1 MLAWLWAKPK
11 TPQQLMDEAL
21 IELKTNVRQMER
33 AREDLDVSYC
43 DLRDRAR
50 ACIEAGRR
58 DEAKA
63 LARQMTRYRGAQQY
77 MTAAIGRMEEAQIK
91 IRLQR
96 VTVQMQSS
104 MLKATRALLRLN
116 GAMPVKEMRVMMRTY
131 DRETQALDTKQEL
144 MDDAMDD
151 AMAPFDDDM
160 AENELL
166 QQVMDEIGMSVDL
179 PISNNNNNNNNAVGD
194 EELQQRL
201 NALRK

>member
-1 MLAWLWAKPK
+1 MLARLWAKPK

-21 IELKTNVRQMER
+21 IELKTNVRQMQR
-33 AREDLDVSYC
+33 ARDDLDVNYC

-50 ACIEAGRR
+50 QLIEAGRR

-63 LARQMTRYRGAQQY
+63 LARQMTRYRGAQLY

-91 IRLQR
+91 IQLQR
-96 VTVQMQSS
+96 VTVQMQQS
-104 MLKATRALLRLN
+104 MMKATRALLRLN
-116 GAMPVKEMRVMMRTY
+116 GAMPFKEMRMMMRAY
-131 DRETQALDTKQEL
+131 DRETQTLDAKQEL

-151 AMAPFDDDM
+151 AMAPFDDDK
-160 AENELL
+160 AEDELL

-179 PISNNNNNNNNAVGD
+179 PMGGANNNNVGD
-194 EELQQRL
+194 EELQTRL